1 MLSRAPPQCADVGSQ
16 RRFGQADQLVAMDA
30 AVVLQPL
37 AGANRHLGGQPI
49 VCGVDGRARD
59 GNMAGCDLRLPAD
72 DDKLALAAG
81 VAPGRPLNAMQL
93 AAPQGSI

>member
-1 MLSRAPPQCADVGSQ
+1 
-16 RRFGQADQLVAMDA
+16 
-30 AVVLQPL
+30 
-37 AGANRHLGGQPI
+37 
-49 VCGVDGRARD
+49 
-59 GNMAGCDLRLPAD
+59 MAGCDLRLPAD